1 MNVGILIKGGY
12 RIDGM
17 VNSESD
23 FNENLVKN
31 VKRNKERLVMAKVV
45 ETLICPLLKPGAV
58 ISVKKMNGYK

>member
-1 MNVGILIKGGY
+1 
-12 RIDGM
+12 M

-45 ETLICPLLKPGAV
+45 ESLIYPLVKLGAV
-58 ISVKKMNGYK
+58 ISVKKMDGYK